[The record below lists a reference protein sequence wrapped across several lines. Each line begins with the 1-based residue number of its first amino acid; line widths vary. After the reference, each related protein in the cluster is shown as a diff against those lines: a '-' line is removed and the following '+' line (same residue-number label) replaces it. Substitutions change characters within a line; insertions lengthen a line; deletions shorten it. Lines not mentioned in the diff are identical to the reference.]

1 MYTLPTLPTITKPEH
16 VARSHGWRA
25 VMHDAA
31 TEIIRRRSAGE
42 ASPTVYLAAPESVI
56 DKGLPAFWDTVK
68 LELEGSQFML
78 APTVYRDGGRARDLA
93 PRPEFA

>member
-1 MYTLPTLPTITKPEH
+1 MYNLPILPTIATPEDA
-16 VARSHGWRA
+16 ARSHSWRA
-25 VMHDAA
+25 IMHNAA
-31 TEIIRRRSAGE
+31 TEIVRRRSIGE
-42 ASPTVYLAAPESVI
+42 VSPTMRLAAPEAVS
-56 DKGLPAFWDTVK
+56 DSNLPAFWDTVK